1 MKIPLRVPA
10 ALALLLASLIIR
22 GPAWLPGALA
32 VTAYALSGYDVLWR
46 ALRNITR
53 GRVFD
58 ENFLMSL
65 ATVGAIIIG
74 EYAEAA
80 AVMIFY
86 QVGEFF
92 QDYAVDRSRGAIA
105 DAMDLRP
112 QSARILREGQEM
124 AVSPGEAR
132 VGDTL
137 LLRPGE
143 RVPLDGVI
151 LSGDTTLDTAALT
164 GEAMPR
170 EAGPGDAILSGTVNL
185 TGVLTVRV
193 SHSFEQST
201 VSRILEMVENATDK
215 KSRQEAFITRFS
227 AVYTPVVV
235 VLALLLAFVPPLVV
249 PGAVLSDWAYRALN
263 FLVVSCPCAL
273 VVSVPLT
280 FFAGIGGA
288 SRAGILVKGASY
300 LETLAEASTFVFDKT
315 GTLTQGTFTVGKAVA
330 AKGSG
335 EELLR
340 LAALAERHSNHPI
353 ARSVLKAWNQPMEEE
368 SGEVRELPGGGVIA
382 EIGSRHV
389 LAGNARMLA
398 SHGVE
403 VPESSAHGTLVHL
416 AADGEYLGY
425 LAISDLVKPCA
436 RQALG
441 KLRRE
446 GIEELVMLTGDTEQA
461 GRAAAE
467 GLDISQVH
475 TGLMPQ
481 DKVAKVEELM
491 ARPNRKGRLVFAG
504 DGVNDAP
511 VLARADVGFAM
522 GALGTDA
529 AIEAADIVIMNDDPC
544 KMASAL
550 RIARRTVLIARQN
563 AGFAIGVK
571 FLVLALS
578 VFGLSTLW
586 MAVLADVG
594 VTVLAVLNAMRA
606 LTLRREDKA
615 CACEL
620 KPGALAA

>member
-10 ALALLLASLIIR
+10 ALVMMVASLSIR
-22 GPAWLPGALA
+22 GPAWLPSALA
-32 VTAYALSGYDVLWR
+32 IAAYAVSGYDVLWR

-74 EYAEAA
+74 EYAEAV

-112 QSARILREGQEM
+112 ESARVLRDGQEM
-124 AVSPGEAR
+124 TLNPEEAR

-151 LSGDTTLDTAALT
+151 LTGDTTLDTAALT

-170 EAGPGDAILSGTVNL
+170 EAGPGDDILSGTVNL
-185 TGVLTVRV
+185 TGLLTVRV

-235 VLALLLAFVPPLVV
+235 ILALLLAFVPPLII
-249 PGAVLSDWAYRALN
+249 PGAMLPDWVYRALN

-288 SRAGILVKGASY
+288 SRAGILVKGANF

-315 GTLTQGTFTVGKAVA
+315 GTLTEGSFTVEKAVPA
-330 AKGSG
+330 MGTE

-353 ARSVLKAWNQPMEEE
+353 ARSIREAWGKPLDEE
-368 SGEVRELPGGGVIA
+368 SGELKELPGGGVVA
-382 EIGSRHV
+382 EIGGRHV

-398 SHGVE
+398 SHGVP
-403 VPESSAHGTLVHL
+403 VPEYSANGTLVHL
-416 AADGEYLGY
+416 ASDGEYLGH
-425 LAISDLVKPCA
+425 LVISDLVKPCA

-467 GLDISQVH
+467 GLNISQVH
-475 TGLMPQ
+475 TGLLPQ

-491 ARPNRKGRLVFAG
+491 ARPNRKGSLVFAG

-550 RIARRTVLIARQN
+550 RIARRTVKIARQN

-571 FLVLALS
+571 LLVLGLS

-594 VTVLAVLNAMRA
+594 VTVLAILNAMRA
-606 LTLRREDKA
+606 LSLKREDKV
-615 CACEL
+615 CVCEFQ
-620 KPGALAA
+620 PGALAA